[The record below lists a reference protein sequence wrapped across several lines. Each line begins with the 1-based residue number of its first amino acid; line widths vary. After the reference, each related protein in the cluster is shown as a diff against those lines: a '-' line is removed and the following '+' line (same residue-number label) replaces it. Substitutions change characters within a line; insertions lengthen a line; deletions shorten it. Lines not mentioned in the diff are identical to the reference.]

1 MRALEQSSHT
11 SFPLRAR
18 PCQRPAATSDG
29 QTNATM
35 RFVCDTHQ
43 CLQLYFMRKMPKARL
58 HTLHDVAAVFIW
70 YSGAST
76 NEDRLRSRPLPA
88 ALRC

>member
-11 SFPLRAR
+11 SFPLRAH

-29 QTNATM
+29 QKPQ
-35 RFVCDTHQ
+35 RFVRGTHQ

-58 HTLHDVAAVFIW
+58 QTLHDVAAVFIW